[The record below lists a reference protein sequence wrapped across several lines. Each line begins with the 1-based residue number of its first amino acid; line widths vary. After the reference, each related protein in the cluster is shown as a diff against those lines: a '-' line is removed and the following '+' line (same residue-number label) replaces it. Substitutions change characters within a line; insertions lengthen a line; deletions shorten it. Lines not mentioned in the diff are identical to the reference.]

1 MQSNRPAVRCI
12 ERPTLMPTFL
22 RVSCLLTSMIL
33 CSAGFGADEPVKREI
48 PQSPVP
54 AEETLEL
61 FELHPDCR
69 IELVAAEPD
78 VIDPVHIAFD
88 VRGRMWVV
96 EYTDYP
102 NGPAEGEPGLS
113 RIRVLTDDD
122 GDGRFE
128 NAQIFA
134 DKLLFANGLM
144 LFRDGVIVT
153 TDGSVVF
160 MRDADGDGRV
170 DEKLLLFTGFKK
182 ENPQLRAN
190 HPTFALDNH
199 IYVANGLRGGEVI
212 AGDGWAEFFDQPAE
226 TKHEPVSLSG
236 RDFRFDPRSGEYE
249 AISGVGQFGV
259 TFDDWGNRFVCSNRN
274 PCDHVVL
281 EERYLRRNPDV
292 AVSRV
297 VEVVSP
303 AGVDSAIFPISRFW
317 TTSNLHAGQ
326 FTAACGVCINRGTA
340 LPPAMHGNS
349 FTCDPT
355 GNLVHRDVL
364 KPHGATFSAEYGR
377 EGIEFLATTDEWCR
391 PVNLTIGPDGALY
404 VVDMHRAVIEHPQFM
419 PEELKNRPDLTFGT
433 DRGRIYRIV
442 AKDHESNFTA
452 TAPADAE
459 PPDLFAMLDH
469 ENSWQRD
476 AAHRLLFERGDSS
489 DETKQQ
495 LNAVFVTGSPQS
507 RVHALWLLDGLGIL
521 DRDVLAKA
529 LDDPH
534 PRVVENAVRLAELS
548 FPEDA
553 EFGERV
559 LEVAESTDDLRL
571 KFQCILSLTGFF
583 PTSDSYDMFAQ
594 ATLNPESGFWMRTA
608 VALATE
614 SPGDVLETVL
624 QQLNVQAVSDEA
636 RITEIVEEF
645 AVLTGAKNDDSVV
658 EQVLASLSGQSAAV
672 RSACLAGLGQGMR
685 RRGAQLTQIAD
696 PSLFELPSEQLRH
709 HEKYEDPADRI
720 LAARALE
727 FAPARFA
734 ASLYEAGLDDPDQS
748 VQLAVI
754 DVLSRR
760 GDEAIGPVLVERLGT
775 ATPTIRQAMI
785 SAMLANSS
793 RTRLLLNEIEAG
805 NISPRE
811 IDPPQANRLRNHGD
825 EEIRGLAQKL
835 LVVQTAADREEVIAR
850 YRDALTIE
858 SDPNR
863 GRTVFIK
870 NCQQCHKVGDVG
882 VDVAPDISDS
892 RTKTAE
898 QLLVSILDPNRAIDN
913 NYFSFSIVDLDG
925 VVHTG
930 VISAETATTVTLKQ
944 PEGKQ
949 VTILRSDIDELKS
962 NGVSLMPVGLEQKL
976 TVEEMADLISFIK
989 NWRYLD
995 GVVPKEV
1002 IR

>member
-1 MQSNRPAVRCI
+1 M
-12 ERPTLMPTFL
+12 
-22 RVSCLLTSMIL
+22 
-33 CSAGFGADEPVKREI
+33 
-48 PQSPVP
+48 
-54 AEETLEL
+54 
-61 FELHPDCR
+61 
-69 IELVAAEPD
+69 
-78 VIDPVHIAFD
+78 
-88 VRGRMWVV
+88 
-96 EYTDYP
+96 
-102 NGPAEGEPGLS
+102 
-113 RIRVLTDDD
+113 
-122 GDGRFE
+122 
-128 NAQIFA
+128 
-134 DKLLFANGLM
+134 
-144 LFRDGVIVT
+144 
-153 TDGSVVF
+153 
-160 MRDADGDGRV
+160 
-170 DEKLLLFTGFKK
+170 
-182 ENPQLRAN
+182 
-190 HPTFALDNH
+190 
-199 IYVANGLRGGEVI
+199 
-212 AGDGWAEFFDQPAE
+212 
-226 TKHEPVSLSG
+226 
-236 RDFRFDPRSGEYE
+236 
-249 AISGVGQFGV
+249 
-259 TFDDWGNRFVCSNRN
+259 
-274 PCDHVVL
+274 
-281 EERYLRRNPDV
+281 
-292 AVSRV
+292 
-297 VEVVSP
+297 
-303 AGVDSAIFPISRFW
+303 
-317 TTSNLHAGQ
+317 
-326 FTAACGVCINRGTA
+326 
-340 LPPAMHGNS
+340 
-349 FTCDPT
+349 
-355 GNLVHRDVL
+355 
-364 KPHGATFSAEYGR
+364 
-377 EGIEFLATTDEWCR
+377 
-391 PVNLTIGPDGALY
+391 
-404 VVDMHRAVIEHPQFM
+404 
-419 PEELKNRPDLTFGT
+419 
-433 DRGRIYRIV
+433 
-442 AKDHESNFTA
+442 
-452 TAPADAE
+452 
-459 PPDLFAMLDH
+459 
-469 ENSWQRD
+469 
-476 AAHRLLFERGDSS
+476 
-489 DETKQQ
+489 
-495 LNAVFVTGSPQS
+495 
-507 RVHALWLLDGLGIL
+507 
-521 DRDVLAKA
+521 
-529 LDDPH
+529 
-534 PRVVENAVRLAELS
+534 RLAELS

-559 LEVAESTDDLRL
+559 LAVAESTDDLRL

-583 PTSDSYDMFAQ
+583 PSSDSYDMLAQ

-608 VALATE
+608 VALATD
-614 SPGDVLETVL
+614 SPGDVLTRILREVPLHPATVETR
-624 QQLNVQAVSDEA
+624 VSD
-636 RITEIVEEF
+636 IVREF
-645 AVLTGAKNDDSVV
+645 AVLAGVQSDEAVEAVLVARSHLPASV
-658 EQVLASLSGQSAAV
+658 QV
-672 RSACLAGLGQGMR
+672 ACLTGLGQGMR
-685 RRGAQLTQIAD
+685 RRGQQLSDLAA
-696 PSLFELPSEQLRH
+696 PALFDLPAVQLRH
-709 HEKYEDPADRI
+709 HHRYKDPADRI

-882 VDVAPDISDS
+882 VDVAPDMSDS

>member
-1 MQSNRPAVRCI
+1 M
-12 ERPTLMPTFL
+12 PTLVRRSCFL
-22 RVSCLLTSMIL
+22 TCLMFCAPGL
-33 CSAGFGADEPVKREI
+33 GADDPPAREI
-48 PQSPVP
+48 PESPVP
-54 AEETLEL
+54 PEATLEL

-88 VRGRMWVV
+88 PRGRMWVV
-96 EYTDYP
+96 EYSDYP
-102 NGPAEGEPGLS
+102 NGPGEGQPGLS

-122 GDGRFE
+122 GDGRYE
-128 NAQIFA
+128 NSQIFV

-144 LFRDGVIVT
+144 LYRDGVIVT

-160 MRDADGDGRV
+160 IRDTDGDGQA
-170 DEKLLLFTGFKK
+170 DEQLVLFTGFMK

-199 IYVANGLRGGEVI
+199 IYVANGLRGGDVI
-212 AGDGWAEFFDQPAE
+212 AGDGWAEFFGQPAD

-236 RDFRFDPRSGEYE
+236 RDFRFDPRTGAYE

-274 PCDHVVL
+274 PCDHIVL
-281 EERYLRRNPDV
+281 EEWYLKRNPQL
-292 AVSRV
+292 AVPRV

-340 LPPAMHGNS
+340 LPEAMRGNS

-364 KPHGATFSAEYGR
+364 KPKGATFSATYGR
-377 EGIEFLATTDEWCR
+377 DGVEFLATTDEWCR

-404 VVDMHRAVIEHPQFM
+404 VCDMYRAVIEHPQFM
-419 PEELKNRPDLTFGT
+419 PAELKNRPDLTFGT

-442 AKDHESNFTA
+442 AKDHESDHKA
-452 TAPADAE
+452 TLPADAE
-459 PPDLFAMLDH
+459 SPPLADLIEMLGH

-476 AAHRLLFERGDSS
+476 TAHRLLFELGDSS
-489 DETKQQ
+489 EESKELVESVLET
-495 LNAVFVTGSPQS
+495 GPPQS
-507 RVHALWLLDGLGIL
+507 RVHALWLLDGLGVL
-521 DRDVLAKA
+521 DVYTVLDA
-529 LDDPH
+529 LEDPQ
-534 PRVVENAVRLAELS
+534 PRVVENAVKLAELH
-548 FPEDA
+548 FPEHEGVALRILHIAKTTEDA
-553 EFGERV
+553 
-559 LEVAESTDDLRL
+559 RL
-571 KFQCILSLTGFF
+571 KFQSILSMTA
-583 PTSDSYDMFAQ
+583 SDLAQDEYDLLA
-594 ATLNPESGFWMRTA
+594 AAALDPESGFWMRTA
-608 VALATE
+608 VALATDN
-614 SPGDVLETVL
+614 PGEVLARIL
-624 QQLNVQAVSDEA
+624 QQVPRDPAVAEP
-636 RITEIVEEF
+636 RICEIVREF
-645 AVLTGAKNDDSVV
+645 AVLAGAQSDEAVETVLIARSHRPASV
-658 EQVLASLSGQSAAV
+658 Q
-672 RSACLAGLGQGMR
+672 SACLAGLGQGMR
-685 RRGAQLTQIAD
+685 RRGKQLAEVAD
-696 PSLFELPSEQLRH
+696 PVLFDLPAVQLRNH
-709 HEKYEDPADRI
+709 HKYKDPADRI

-727 FAPARFA
+727 FAPPKYA
-734 ASLYEAGLDDPDQS
+734 ASLYEAGLDDPDQT

-760 GDEAIGPVLVERLGT
+760 GDEAIGPVLVERLGQ

-785 SAMLANSS
+785 TAMLANVA
-793 RTRLLLNEIEAG
+793 RTRLLLGEIKAG
-805 NISPRE
+805 NISHRE
-811 IDPPQANRLRNHGD
+811 IDPTRANQLRNHRDD
-825 EEIRGLAQKL
+825 EIKTLAQKL
-835 LVVQTAADREEVIAR
+835 LVAETAADRQEVIAK
-850 YRDALTIE
+850 YREALTIE
-858 SDPNR
+858 SDPKR
-863 GRTVFIK
+863 GQAVFVK
-870 NCQQCHKVGDVG
+870 NCQQCHKIGTIG

-898 QLLVSILDPNRAIDN
+898 QRLVSILDPNRAIDN
-913 NYFSFSIVDLDG
+913 NYFSFNIVDVDG
-925 VVHTG
+925 LVHTG
-930 VISAETATTVTLKQ
+930 VISSETATSVTLKQ